1 MSDFKKLHVWQRAHA
16 LSLCVDRVSKEIRGG
31 RYASLRNQI
40 FRAAASIPANIAEGS
55 AKRGPREFRRFL
67 DIALGSLAELSYAIL
82 FAKELGYLSE
92 SDWKELD
99 ELRSVAGKLT
109 WGFYRLIAATW
120 RLASS
125 FHHSII
131 PSFHHSIIPS
141 FHHSIILTLPDARS

>member
-1 MSDFKKLHVWQRAHA
+1 MMERKAASWAPFFVSAMTQNGYA
-16 LSLCVDRVSKEIRGG
+16 LRKYELYGITSHMR
-31 RYASLRNQI
+31 
-40 FRAAASIPANIAEGS
+40 RAAFSAPANIAEGS

-109 WGFYRLIAATW
+109 WGFYRLISE
-120 RLASS
+120 RGG
-125 FHHSII
+125 
-131 PSFHHSIIPS
+131 
-141 FHHSIILTLPDARS
+141 